1 MVKEQVAK
9 ACAISIRRGIEVEML
24 AERRERDAK
33 NSNNNSNN
41 DDEFKYILKK
51 GAEKL
56 RDNRPSKSDH

>member
-9 ACAISIRRGIEVEML
+9 VCAISIRRGIEVEML

-33 NSNNNSNN
+33 NSNN
-41 DDEFKYILKK
+41 DDEFRYILKK